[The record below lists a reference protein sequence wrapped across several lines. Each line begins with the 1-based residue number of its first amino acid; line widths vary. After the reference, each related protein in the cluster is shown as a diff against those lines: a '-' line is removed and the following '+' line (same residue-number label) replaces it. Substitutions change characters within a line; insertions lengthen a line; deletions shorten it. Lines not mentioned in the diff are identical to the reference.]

1 MLLNAG
7 RKSAVG
13 ARVVQSLGLAVEGL
27 LCSPLRPFFFF
38 VKRPAARPLRRGNGS
53 RDKHLDYAL
62 NKLSKG
68 FSLAVLFTA
77 QTLFFFFSWSVWLP
91 GWVATA
97 WVGAFSALWPPFL
110 AFDVVL
116 LFVRESH

>member
-77 QTLFFFFSWSVWLP
+77 QTLFFFFLVCLVAWL
-91 GWVATA
+91 GGDGLGGRVFGSLA
-97 WVGAFSALWPPFL
+97 ALPSF
-110 AFDVVL
+110 
-116 LFVRESH
+116 

>member
-7 RKSAVG
+7 WKSAVG
-13 ARVVQSLGLAVEGL
+13 ARAVQSLGLTVEGL

-53 RDKHLDYAL
+53 RDKHLGYAL

-77 QTLFFFFSWSVWLP
+77 QTLFFFLVCLVAWL
-91 GWVATA
+91 GGDGLGGRVFGSLA
-97 WVGAFSALWPPFL
+97 AFPSF
-110 AFDVVL
+110 
-116 LFVRESH
+116 